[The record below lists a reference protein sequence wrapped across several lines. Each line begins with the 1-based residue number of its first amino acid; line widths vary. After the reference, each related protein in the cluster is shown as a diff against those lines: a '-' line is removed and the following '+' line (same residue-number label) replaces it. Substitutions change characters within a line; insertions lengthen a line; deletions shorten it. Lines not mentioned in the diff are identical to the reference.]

1 MRTKT
6 LCEIVLYVSDITVIY
21 CSLIVGKWGGAEGA
35 EITLPVLKVLE
46 MSFEQQEVT
55 MIWAE
60 KNSFLKNKFVFR
72 VLSDIK
78 KPMICFWAI

>member
-1 MRTKT
+1 MGVRKGT
-6 LCEIVLYVSDITVIY
+6 
-21 CSLIVGKWGGAEGA
+21 
-35 EITLPVLKVLE
+35 EITLLALKILK

-78 KPMICFWAI
+78 KPMIRFWAI

>member
-1 MRTKT
+1 MGVRK
-6 LCEIVLYVSDITVIY
+6 
-21 CSLIVGKWGGAEGA
+21 GA
-35 EITLPVLKVLE
+35 EITPLALKVLE

-78 KPMICFWAI
+78 KPMIRFWAI

>member
-1 MRTKT
+1 MGVQK
-6 LCEIVLYVSDITVIY
+6 E
-21 CSLIVGKWGGAEGA
+21 A
-35 EITLPVLKVLE
+35 EITLLALKILE

-72 VLSDIK
+72 VLSDNK
-78 KPMICFWAI
+78 KPMIRFWAI

>member
-6 LCEIVLYVSDITVIY
+6 LCDIVLYMSGITVIY
-21 CSLIVGKWGGAEGA
+21 CSLIVGELGGAEGA
-35 EITLPVLKVLE
+35 EITLLALKVLE

-60 KNSFLKNKFVFR
+60 KNSYLKNKFVFR